1 MKRAKGEILTGAT
14 YLRRFVTTH
23 PDYKQDSV
31 LSDRISYD
39 LIAHIMEMNDRK
51 DLREA
56 FL

>member
-1 MKRAKGEILTGAT
+1 MRRAKGEILTGAT

-23 PDYKQDSV
+23 PEYKQDSV

-51 DLREA
+51 DRREA